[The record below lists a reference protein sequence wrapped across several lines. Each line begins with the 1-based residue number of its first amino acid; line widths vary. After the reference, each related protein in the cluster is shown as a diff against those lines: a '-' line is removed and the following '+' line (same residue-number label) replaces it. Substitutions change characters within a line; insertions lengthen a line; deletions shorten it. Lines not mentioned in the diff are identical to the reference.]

1 MLCSLHTGSV
11 RSQRAKAC
19 AYAVLCATGLV
30 SSNHR
35 GCSRR
40 RGAPRPPKKAFRVQP
55 STTEPKRRAV
65 GPKFAPKG
73 PFETRRRNE
82 TLENR
87 CVEARPNALF
97 TCTSLRSEKSHTFD
111 PPPKRPRGPFRG
123 VVLCRN
129 VSQEGQNASFFR
141 SRARFG
147 PKRPK
152 SKKVHFGA
160 PKGAPGRT
168 KMFDFGDPR
177 ILFEEGCGN
186 TMFLKST
193 KCDFR

>member
-1 MLCSLHTGSV
+1 MQRDELCYAHFTQARCGHNEPRLVLMLC
-11 RSQRAKAC
+11 
-19 AYAVLCATGLV
+19 YAATRLV

-40 RGAPRPPKKAFRVQP
+40 RGAPSPPKKAFRVQP
-55 STTEPKRRAV
+55 PTPEPKRRGV
-65 GPKFAPKG
+65 GPNFAPKG
-73 PFETRRRNE
+73 PFETRRDNE

-87 CVEARPNALF
+87 CFAQRPHALF
-97 TCTSLRSEKSHTFD
+97 TCTCFRFEKRHTFD
-111 PPPKRPRGPFRG
+111 PPPKRPGGPFRG

-129 VSQEGQNASFFR
+129 LIQEGQNASFFR

-152 SKKVHFGA
+152 SHKVHSGA
-160 PKGAPGRT
+160 PQGAPRRP

-177 ILFEEGCGN
+177 ILFDGG
-186 TMFLKST
+186 L
-193 KCDFR
+193 